1 MLDVTGP
8 GWLGAWRGELLLG
21 PQSPRL
27 LAAAAAALLA
37 ASLLASRLHRAVK
50 RAANND
56 RIRVKRAEI
65 AARKQALRER

>member
-8 GWLGAWRGELLLG
+8 GWLGAWRGELLG

-27 LAAAAAALLA
+27 LAAGAPALLA

>member
-1 MLDVTGP
+1 MLGVTGP
-8 GWLGAWRGELLLG
+8 AWLAAWRWEL
-21 PQSPRL
+21 PAPCSPRQ

-37 ASLLASRLHRAVK
+37 ASLLASRLHRAVR

-65 AARKQALRER
+65 ALRKQTLRER